1 MFALPGRAGAAPG
14 PAGPGVDG
22 AVVDGAVVDGATA
35 DGAGEDGA
43 ASPSRHRLWARLGL
57 RSRVTLLFGLG
68 ALVLSVSMGC
78 LSYFTVRHFLVN
90 ERQNASIHQ
99 AYLNAKL
106 IRATLHGTTGI
117 VPLLAAADSGTA
129 GSNSLLYLGSDR
141 EWYVRSISVGQGALP
156 HPLRHLVLS
165 GSAATESFQLNGD
178 PQFVVGVPV
187 PAINVAYFEVF
198 DLNDLSNTLRVLA
211 LALFAAGL
219 ITTALGAVVGRSAAG
234 RALRPL
240 TGVSAAAMA
249 IASGQLDT
257 RLPGAIDDPDLVG
270 LTGSFN
276 AMVDQLQERIEREER
291 FTSDVSH
298 ELRSPLTTL
307 SNTLAVLEAHREE
320 LDEPAQRALVLLGA
334 DLRRFQRMVDELLEI
349 SRTDTGAVDV
359 SLEEVVLG
367 ELVRRAVTT
376 SSRTLPGDCPPP
388 ELEVDPSVAEA
399 WVTVDKRRFERI
411 MANLLENAAL
421 YSGGA
426 TDVRVRRGPPDP
438 SGRPTVRISVEDHGP
453 GVPAAERARVFER
466 FYRGQTSG
474 QRGAGNG
481 TGLGLSLV
489 AEHVR
494 LQGGR
499 VWADQATGGGARFT
513 IELPVADEAT
523 W

>member
-1 MFALPGRAGAAPG
+1 MIAVPGRAGEAPG
-14 PAGPGVDG
+14 
-22 AVVDGAVVDGATA
+22 AT
-35 DGAGEDGA
+35 GEEEDGA
-43 ASPSRHRLWARLGL
+43 APTSRRLWARLGL

-68 ALVLSVSMGC
+68 ALILSVSMGC
-78 LSYFTVRHFLVN
+78 LSYFTVRHFLVS
-90 ERQNASIHQ
+90 ERDNASVHQ

-129 GSNSLLYLGSDR
+129 GSNSMLYLIPDG

-156 HPLRHLVLS
+156 YPLRHLVLS
-165 GSAATESFQLNGD
+165 GSPATESFQLNGD
-178 PQFVVGVPV
+178 PQFAVGVPV
-187 PAINVAYFEVF
+187 PSVNVVYFEVF

-211 LALFAAGL
+211 LALIAAGL
-219 ITTALGAVVGRSAAG
+219 VTTVLGAVLGRSAAV

-240 TGVSAAAMA
+240 TGVSTAAMA
-249 IASGQLDT
+249 IASGELDT
-257 RLPGAIDDPDLVG
+257 RLPTAIDDPDLAG

-307 SNTLAVLEAHREE
+307 SNSLSVLEAHREE

-334 DLRRFQRMVDELLEI
+334 DMRRFQRMVDELLEI
-349 SRTDTGAVDV
+349 SRTDIGAVDV
-359 SLEEVVLG
+359 SMEGVVLG
-367 ELVRRAVTT
+367 ELVRQAVSV
-376 SSRTLPGDCPPP
+376 SSRTLPVNCQPPAV
-388 ELEVDPSVAEA
+388 EVDPSVAEA

-411 MANLLENAAL
+411 IANLLENAAL
-421 YSGGA
+421 YGGGA
-426 TDVRVRRGPPDP
+426 TDVRVRQGPPDP
-438 SGRPTVRISVEDHGP
+438 QGRPTVRVSVEDHGP
-453 GVPAAERARVFER
+453 GVPAAERSRVFER

-499 VWADQATGGGARFT
+499 VWADQANGGGARFT